1 MKTFTEEEKAEAISL
16 LTSEEMARAAIEVP
30 LQKMFDEF
38 KDLKNKNLQIQKK
51 KD

>member
-38 KDLKNKNLQIQKK
+38 MTFVSLADFE
-51 KD
+51 